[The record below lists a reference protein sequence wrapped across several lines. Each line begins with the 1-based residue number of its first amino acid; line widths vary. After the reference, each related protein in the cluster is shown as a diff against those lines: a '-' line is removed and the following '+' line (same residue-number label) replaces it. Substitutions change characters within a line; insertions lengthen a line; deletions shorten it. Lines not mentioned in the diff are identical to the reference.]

1 MLSQSG
7 RDKRQMGSDLSR
19 LVWIL
24 AFSSVGGLL
33 SLSSLAADNPLIGT
47 WKWDNDKTLQEFR
60 VPTDGSEQLKSD
72 AARAKRFVEG

>member
-1 MLSQSG
+1 M
-7 RDKRQMGSDLSR
+7 RMGR

-24 AFSSVGGLL
+24 AFLVVGGLL
-33 SLSSLAADNPLIGT
+33 ALPSHAADNPLIGT